1 MDAHALDQRP
11 IATHGGEWMVSLASW
26 VIQDGNYGDFE
37 VGTSRRFAIEFWA
50 DDLQPSSRT
59 TRTAASVG
67 GSRYAINANLAY
79 VGDDLVMLD
88 IGLVAYRE
96 VRANPKFPSPWVQG
110 FISLGI
116 DPFSY
121 FETHARRRGV
131 PPAIY
136 GWDITGIWHETAPW
150 ISSEVTGFGRSMVR
164 DPEKLGWAWLDRT
177 DAWADD
183 NGNAE
188 YLVRCRA
195 NSSPPTR
202 DIGAR

>member
-150 ISSEVTGFGRSMVR
+150 ISSEVTGFGTV
-164 DPEKLGWAWLDRT
+164 D
-177 DAWADD
+177 
-183 NGNAE
+183 
-188 YLVRCRA
+188 
-195 NSSPPTR
+195 
-202 DIGAR
+202 GARSGEARMGVARSNRRVGGRQRQRRIPRPLPRKLVATYA